1 MEGFDIVT
9 TLTTFAGDITSDV
22 TAAAP
27 IIAGVVVA
35 FAGVTVG
42 IKYLKKLIAKL

>member
-9 TLTTFAGDITSDV
+9 TLTTFSDGIISDI

-27 IIAGVVVA
+27 IVASVVVA
-35 FAGVTVG
+35 FAGLSVG
-42 IKYLKKLIAKL
+42 IKYLKKLIVKL